1 LNHKPWSII
10 VVLIIISLFAAG
22 PWQSFAQATSI
33 TEEAAQMSKRN
44 GNISPSDSAGDNQL
58 YQYDVTDSVLVYL
71 PIVRRGKSPC
81 APLYTDNFNTP
92 GSGWPVGDDGNVL
105 KEYNSG
111 EYRILVRP
119 KSWSGS
125 ASPGVL
131 AAEYSMAVDLRN
143 INNVV
148 GSYGIAFESA
158 QNGSTTYTFEIYS
171 DGWFGLYR
179 WSPSLT
185 TLAEAPSA
193 AINLGSAS
201 NHLKVER
208 YGSAIKAY
216 VNGTLVAN
224 VTDGTYTGSRYFGLG
239 AFTYNDNASVNLD
252 VRYDNFTVYPIAC
265 TGLN

>member
-1 LNHKPWSII
+1 MNHKLLSITL
-10 VVLIIISLFAAG
+10 VFVLIGLFAAV
-22 PWQSFAQATSI
+22 PWQSFAQATPI
-33 TEEAAQMSKRN
+33 NEEDAQISKQN
-44 GNISPSDSAGDNQL
+44 GNISPTDSAGDNQL
-58 YQYDVTDSVLVYL
+58 YQYGVSDSVLVYL
-71 PIVRRGKSPC
+71 PIVRRGKLPC
-81 APLYTDNFNTP
+81 TPLYSDNFNTP
-92 GSGWPVGDDGNVL
+92 GSGWPVSDDGNVL
-105 KEYNSG
+105 REYNAG

-119 KSWSGS
+119 KDWSGG

-224 VTDGTYTGSRYFGLG
+224 VTDGTYTGSRYFGLV
-239 AFTYNDNASVNLD
+239 AFTYPDNASVDLD